1 MAIQNGQAHWEAEEF
16 GVDLI
21 EQTLGDLLDQRAAEL
36 PDKEALVYH
45 YPEFGLEMR
54 LSYSQYRHM
63 VNRVAKGLLAL
74 GVERGDHV
82 AVWAPNV
89 PEWIFLQL
97 ALAKIGGVIVT
108 VNTNYRAAEVEYVL
122 QQGDIKLLC
131 LTEELRGNAYLE
143 SVYDIAPELK
153 DVAEPTQQ
161 KLQAARLPKLE
172 RVVLLGKAS
181 RPGVLL
187 FEQLVALGETI
198 SDEALAARQAS
209 VNTRDVA
216 MMQYTSGTTGFPK
229 GVMLTHHSLINQ
241 SRVACTRGDLA
252 ADERYVTAMPLFHIA
267 GSLGGTIY
275 SMYLGC
281 TLIPLIAFDP
291 LKHLELFQQERG
303 TFTFAVP
310 TMLIAMLQQPR
321 FTEFDLSSVRRIFTG
336 ATPVPV
342 VLMEQVKERMG
353 ADCSIVFGM
362 TETCG
367 AVTQSFHTDSFE
379 LKAATVGLPIPHT
392 SMKVVDPATGET
404 VTCGASGEL
413 WTKGFSN
420 MTGYYNM
427 PDKTAE
433 TLDDDGWLHT
443 GDLAAMRPDGYINII
458 GRVKDMIIRG
468 GENIYPAEIEA
479 FLMRHPAIA
488 EAQLVG
494 VPDQFMGEEVAAVI
508 KLKSGATLS
517 EDELREHCKANIS
530 RHKVPKYFRFVESY
544 PLTMSGKVQKF
555 ALREQLIKE
564 LGLEEAADLKT
575 A

>member
-1 MAIQNGQAHWEAEEF
+1 MAINNNLAHWEAEAF
-16 GVDLI
+16 GTDLI
-21 EQTLGDLLDQRAAEL
+21 DLTLGDLLDQRAAVSS
-36 PDKEALVYH
+36 DKEALVYC
-45 YPEFGLEMR
+45 YPELGLDTR
-54 LSYSQYRHM
+54 LSYGQYRDT

-74 GVERGDHV
+74 GIEKGDHV

-89 PEWIFLQL
+89 PEWIFLQM
-97 ALAKIGGVIVT
+97 ALAKVGGVIVT
-108 VNTNYRAAEVEYVL
+108 INTNYRAAEVEYVL

-131 LTEELRGNAYLE
+131 LTEELRGNPYLE
-143 SVYDIAPELK
+143 SVYSIAPELK
-153 DVAEPTQQ
+153 EISDPRQQ
-161 KLQAARLPKLE
+161 TVQAARLPKLE
-172 RVVLLGKAS
+172 RVVLLSKQA

-187 FEQLVALGETI
+187 FEQLSKLADAV
-198 SDEALAARQAS
+198 SDETLAARQAS
-209 VNTRDVA
+209 VQPHDVA

-229 GVMLTHHSLINQ
+229 GVMLTHYSLVNQ
-241 SRVACTRGDLA
+241 AHIACARGDLA

-275 SMYLGC
+275 SLYLGC

-291 LKHLELFQQERG
+291 VKHLELFQQERG

-321 FTEFDLSSVRRIFTG
+321 FAEFDLSSVRRIFTG

-342 VLMEQVKERMG
+342 VLMEQVKARIG

-367 AVTQSFHTDSFE
+367 GVTQSFHTDSFE

-392 SMKVVDPATGET
+392 SVKIVDPATGET
-404 VTCGASGEL
+404 VACGQSGEL
-413 WTKGFSN
+413 WTRGFSN
-420 MTGYYNM
+420 MKGYYNM
-427 PDKTAE
+427 PEKTAE
-433 TLDDDGWLHT
+433 TLDTSGWLHS
-443 GDLAAMRPDGYINII
+443 GDLAVMRPDGYINII

-479 FLMRHPAIA
+479 FLMRHPQVA
-488 EAQLVG
+488 EAQIIGL
-494 VPDQFMGEEVAAVI
+494 PDQFMGEEVAAII
-508 KLKSGATLS
+508 KLKPGETVTG
-517 EDELREHCKANIS
+517 DELREYCKANLS
-530 RHKVPKYFRFVESY
+530 RHKVPKYFRFVEAY

-555 ALREQLIKE
+555 VLRDQLIKE
-564 LGLEEAADLKT
+564 LGLENVAELKT